1 LNNVEES
8 DFKDKRNFDWFNN
21 ILKKKIIEAI
31 NYGNIKDAEDCLLKL
46 DGLFVEY

>member
-21 ILKKKIIEAI
+21 VVKPNFIEAI
-31 NYGNIKDAEDCLLKL
+31 NSGNIKGAEDCLLKL